1 MKSDQMW
8 QAYKILNQT
17 IGDKID
23 AGPLAWKQIIW
34 QNSY

>member
-17 IGDKID
+17 IGDKMP
-23 AGPLAWKQIIW
+23 GPLAWKQIIW

>member
-17 IGDKID
+17 ILQSGFDGAKD
-23 AGPLAWKQIIW
+23 SNQF
-34 QNSY
+34 SF